1 MRKCFEGAHSA
12 RKSRLANSGRR
23 PLQRGPASFTLQRD
37 DGLDLLIGGL
47 GLDKLRGSK
56 QDDVLIGVHTLLD
69 EYANALAPF
78 RAELSAR

>member
-1 MRKCFEGAHSA
+1 MVKATLAEDP
-12 RKSRLANSGRR
+12 SRGVRR
-23 PLQRGPASFTLQRD
+23 RYSTLQGD
-37 DGLDLLIGGL
+37 DGLDLQ
-47 GLDKLRGSK
+47 LRGSK